1 MEDFIVALV
10 AFIAVLVP
18 LMAFIG
24 IASGAAAAD
33 HDDAPR

>member
-24 IASGAAAAD
+24 MHERRRGGR
-33 HDDAPR
+33 P